1 MTMFTAHFLKRS
13 LIGALAFLFLASGAA
28 SAQQK
33 TKKKGAPQKS
43 ALEAA
48 SQDTSQKIDV
58 EGALKEEEE
67 TLAGRSYSYDPSGRR
82 DPFRSL
88 LSREPQKP
96 GERPPGVAGL
106 TVDEI
111 ELQGI
116 WKIHS
121 GYIAQVRGS
130 DNKSYLLR
138 KGDQLFDGEVT
149 SVGPNEIDLR
159 QNIND
164 PQSVKPFREVVKP
177 LSVPKP
183 Q

>member
-1 MTMFTAHFLKRS
+1 MTMFTEQFSRRFS
-13 LIGALAFLFLASGAA
+13 IGAVSFMFLAAALVSG
-28 SAQQK
+28 QQK
-33 TKKKGAPQKS
+33 TVRKKGEAQKS
-43 ALEAA
+43 APAA
-48 SQDTSQKIDV
+48 PQDTTQKIDV
-58 EGALKEEEE
+58 EGALKEEEA
-67 TLAGRSYSYDPSGRR
+67 TLAGKSYSYDPAGRR

-96 GERPPGVAGL
+96 GERPPGAAGL

-116 WKIHS
+116 WRIHS

-149 SVGPNEIDLR
+149 NVGPNEIDLR